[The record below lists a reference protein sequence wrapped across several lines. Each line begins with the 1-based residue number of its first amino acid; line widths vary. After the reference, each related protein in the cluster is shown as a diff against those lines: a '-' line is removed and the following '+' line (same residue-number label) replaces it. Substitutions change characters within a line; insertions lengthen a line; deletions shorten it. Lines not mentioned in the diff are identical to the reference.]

1 MLNKEYMHECLC
13 MQKQPH
19 SRVYFD
25 MRVPTLEFT
34 VDSDAEGM
42 KQENEF
48 QRTLISLTIR
58 SPTSSAFRFGKPQSW

>member
-1 MLNKEYMHECLC
+1 MYHIC
-13 MQKQPH
+13 MQERPH

-34 VDSDAEGM
+34 VDNDAKGM

-48 QRTLISLTIR
+48 Q
-58 SPTSSAFRFGKPQSW
+58 